1 MQSITGIFNHFT
13 DAARA
18 SEQLQAILDEK
29 KIVLLTPESP
39 PERVLEVPKTEDM
52 PPVGGAM
59 GATVGGALGVGL
71 AIALPGV
78 GPVAA
83 LGTAAAALLFG
94 AGGAAAGWKLGDAAD
109 RAGWTGVPA
118 DELYVYEDALRT
130 GRSVVIAYVD
140 DAENEDGVR
149 AVMQQNDAESVDAAR
164 ERWWLGLRD
173 AEEEAYEVHGSDF
186 RSDEDSYRKGMEAA
200 LSPHMRERTFEECEP
215 RLRARFPGDIDKP
228 AFRRGFVRGQSYW
241 QARLAADNEGRGEG
255 RGARCEEG
263 ESLPHREP

>member
-1 MQSITGIFNHFT
+1 MQPITGIFNQFT

-18 SEQLQAILDEK
+18 SGQLQAILDEK
-29 KIVLLTPESP
+29 QIVLLTPESP

-59 GATVGGALGVGL
+59 GATVGGALGLGL
-71 AIALPGV
+71 AFALPGV
-78 GPVAA
+78 GPIAA

-109 RAGWTGVPA
+109 RAGWSGVPV

-130 GRSVVIAYVD
+130 GRSLVIAYVD
-140 DAENEDGVR
+140 NPEDEDGVR
-149 AVMQQNDAESVDAAR
+149 AIMQQNGAESLDAAR

-186 RSDEDSYRKGMEAA
+186 RSDEEAYRKGMEAS
-200 LSPHMRERTFEECEP
+200 LSLHMRDKTFEECEP
-215 RLRARFPGDIDKP
+215 RLRARFHDDVEKP
-228 AFRRGFVRGQSYW
+228 AFRRGFARGQSYW
-241 QARLAADNEGRGEG
+241 KAQLAAERESRGEG

-263 ESLPHREP
+263 DSLPHRDL